1 MHGTKAQPATHRYKA
16 TKHRAVSRCHGN
28 FALDFREITIPPSKS
43 TPGAPL
49 GAPPTTLT
57 DVVPLLPGGKDHEP
71 SKLIPF
77 LCLVK
82 SIGKKKLTNVNEY

>member
-1 MHGTKAQPATHRYKA
+1 MHGPKAQPATHRYKA

-28 FALDFREITIPPSKS
+28 FALAFREITIPPSKS
-43 TPGAPL
+43 TPGAPF
-49 GAPPTTLT
+49 GAPATLT
-57 DVVPLLPGGKDHEP
+57 GVVPLLPVGKDHEP
-71 SKLIPF
+71 SKLLLF

>member
-1 MHGTKAQPATHRYKA
+1 MRGTKAQPATHRHKA
-16 TKHRAVSRCHGN
+16 TKHRAVSRCHEN

-43 TPGAPL
+43 TTGAPL

-57 DVVPLLPGGKDHEP
+57 DVVPLFSIGRDHEP
-71 SKLIPF
+71 SKLLLF
-77 LCLVK
+77 LRLVK